1 MPPGKSSGSD
11 RQNTLPS
18 RTSRTPL
25 STCSWVSR
33 LMRPS
38 WSSGPKSPQFEPSG
52 RWFQRFMFVSIIDF
66 VGVSGCTDGDA
77 TAYIVSLSGHEAAAF
92 VHEIGN
98 GVSHVLGL
106 ADTANRY
113 ACQQLARRFALGVV
127 RGVEKFRADGSWR
140 DGVHR
145 DAVARQ
151 FQCPRARHADH
162 ARLGGAVERAF
173 TLAQRCAGTNVH
185 DPATTPFAHARQQ
198 RLRAE

>member
-1 MPPGKSSGSD
+1 RGFSTMPPGKSSGSD

-25 STCSWVSR
+25 STCSRVSR

-66 VGVSGCTDGDA
+66 VRVSGCTDGDA
-77 TAYIVSLSGHEAAAF
+77 TAHIVSLSGHEAAAF

-127 RGVEKFRADGSWR
+127 RRVEEFRADGPR
-140 DGVHR
+140 GDGVHC
-145 DAVARQ
+145 DAVRRQ
-151 FQCPRARHADH
+151 FQRPGARHADH
-162 ARLGGAVERAF
+162 AGLGGAVERAF
-173 TLAQRCAGTNVH
+173 TLTERGSGTNVH
-185 DPATTPFAHARQQ
+185 DPAATQLAHAR
-198 RLRAE
+198 